1 MKWYV
6 TALALAANLVL
17 SIPILSDT
25 PLVINYQ
32 GRLTDAAGEPIVSE
46 LDVVYALYEGPDT
59 DIALWRETILTSF
72 ADGLFTVKLGT
83 DALNPL
89 DVSYFSESTPYL
101 AVIIDDEEVVRE
113 RLVASPYA
121 IRSESAAEAGQASNA
136 ATLQGY
142 LPSAFAELLHPHTAM
157 DIEPQG
163 DGSGLDADL
172 LDGIDATE
180 LATLDHVHQPIK
192 AQAGF
197 HFITMKP
204 GETTALAFGS
214 IRADGSVASS
224 SGNITSLWNGTLERY
239 EIVISGE
246 YYHTDDYATTVTV
259 LFDVSDAVFV
269 PMTNSWYGQ
278 QKLIVEIYQ
287 L

>member
-1 MKWYV
+1 MKWQV
-6 TALALAANLVL
+6 STSVLLASLIL

-32 GRLTDAAGEPIVSE
+32 GRLTDATGEPIVSD
-46 LDVVYALYEGPDT
+46 LDVLYALYPGPDT
-59 DIALWRETILTSF
+59 DEALWSETIPTTF
-72 ADGLFTVKLGT
+72 ANGLFTVKLGNNP
-83 DALNPL
+83 LNPL
-89 DVSYFSESTPYL
+89 DVSFFSDDTPYL
-101 AVIIDDEEVVRE
+101 AVVIDGEEVVRE

-121 IRSESAAEAGQASNA
+121 IRSESAAEAGYASDA

-142 LPSAFAELLHPHTAM
+142 VPSEFAQLLHPHTAT
-157 DIEPQG
+157 DLEPQG

-172 LDGIDATE
+172 LDGIDASE
-180 LATLDHVHQPIK
+180 LATVDHVHEPIK

-204 GETTALAFGS
+204 GETTAVAFGS
-214 IRADGSVASS
+214 IRADGSIASS
-224 SGNITSLWNGTLERY
+224 SGNITCGWNGTLERY

-246 YYHTDDYATTVTV
+246 LYHTDNYATTVTV
-259 LFDVSDAVFV
+259 LFDVGDAVFV